1 MGERTTERLQ
11 KVLSQW
17 GIASR
22 RQAEE
27 LVIAGRVS
35 VNNHPAHVGQ
45 KIDPMQD
52 QVEIDGQRVN
62 PACAPERIYLLMNK
76 PLGVVSTC
84 DDPQARR
91 TVLDLLPP
99 NFRQGKGIHPVGRL
113 DANSTGALIL
123 TNDGNLTFQL
133 THPRHHIPKTYRIWV
148 QGLPSDRT
156 LSQWR
161 AGVVLDDRP
170 TLPADVAIMR
180 HDSNQKTLLEIVMYE
195 GRNRQIR
202 RVAEQ
207 LGHPVLHLHRIAIG
221 PIRLQA
227 QGSAALPSGQHRQ
240 LSDFE
245 ICFLNS
251 QIGLTSNM
259 ERELIEECKL

>member
-1 MGERTTERLQ
+1 MGERTVERLQ

-22 RQAEE
+22 RQAEAW
-27 LVIAGRVS
+27 ITAGRVS
-35 VNNHPAHVGQ
+35 VNSHPAHVGQ
-45 KIDPMQD
+45 KIDPVRD
-52 QVEIDGQRVN
+52 RVEIDGQRVN
-62 PACAPERIYLLMNK
+62 PAHAPERICLLVNK

-91 TVLDLLPP
+91 TVLDLLPLDL
-99 NFRQGKGIHPVGRL
+99 RQGKGIHPVGRL

-123 TNDGNLTFQL
+123 TNDGNLTFHL
-133 THPRHHIPKTYRIWV
+133 THPRHHMPKTYRVWV
-148 QGLPSDRT
+148 QGFPSDRT
-156 LSQWR
+156 LKQWR
-161 AGVVLDDRP
+161 EGILLDDRL
-170 TLPADVAIMR
+170 TLPADVSIVR
-180 HDSNQKTLLEIVMYE
+180 RDSNQKTLLEIVMYE

-207 LGHPVLHLHRIAIG
+207 LGHPVLHLHRTAIG
-221 PIRLQA
+221 PIQLQS
-227 QGSAALPSGQHRQ
+227 QGSAELPSGQYRK
-240 LSDFE
+240 LSNFE

-259 ERELIEECKL
+259 EWELIEECKL